1 MMELLSGHTIDLIY
15 LISEHP
21 AEKVDAMDTLIHQR
35 TAVRCPFSSP
45 WSLSV
50 IALVPVPQYM
60 DGTMGQFSEA
70 PSFQSLSGL
79 LYCQIEPVLMAGRYL
94 HVLFPGTTDDLIR
107 ILNAHSH
114 RFLNNTVDSMINTE
128 QSDLCMKSALGSDT
142 NQCWLHFLDHLLIIR
157 VTCIGEMKIRVQA
170 AEQADTFADEN
181 DLSLVTWVT
190 FGHRKFLFTGDITE
204 GRISE
209 LLASDEDLR
218 ADWIKMPH
226 HGRYEANLGELLD
239 AVEPSFA
246 VICCSN
252 KHPASADTLKL
263 LDERKIQVFDTSEEA
278 VVTTCDGEHITEV
291 KLQNLK

>member
-1 MMELLSGHTIDLIY
+1 MHKRHGQSEEDPNLTITALSVGKADALVLKQAGHTVLIDTGEKDDGDKIVRFLKNQGIHSVD
-15 LISEHP
+15 LLVITHFDKDHVGGAAKVLEHM
-21 AEKVDAMDTLIHQR
+21 EVN
-35 TAVRCPFSSP
+35 AVFMPDYEGTRPEYDSF
-45 WSLSV
+45 LE
-50 IALVPVPQYM
+50 AL
-60 DGTMGQFSEA
+60 
-70 PSFQSLSGL
+70 
-79 LYCQIEPVLMAGRYL
+79 AGRDGVQRL
-94 HVLFPGTTDDLIR
+94 TGTT
-107 ILNAHSH
+107 
-114 RFLNNTVDSMINTE
+114 E
-128 QSDLCMKSALGSDT
+128 QT
-142 NQCWLHFLDHLLIIR
+142 
-157 VTCIGEMKIRVQA
+157 IGEMKIRVQA

-181 DLSLVTWVT
+181 DLSLVTGVT

>member
-1 MMELLSGHTIDLIY
+1 MKVLECKKIDVENYNSITYIRIDPENLSVTIRDI
-15 LISEHP
+15 I
-21 AEKVDAMDTLIHQR
+21 T
-35 TAVRCPFSSP
+35 
-45 WSLSV
+45 SLSNLSWIAKFDKSYIRNSFFKRAEDTAEYLADKILKDDGDKIVRLLKNQGIHSVDLLV
-50 IALVPVPQYM
+50 ITHFDKDHVGGAAKVLEHMEVNAVFMPDYEGTRPEYDSFLEALAER
-60 DGTMGQFSEA
+60 DGVQR
-70 PSFQSLSGL
+70 L
-79 LYCQIEPVLMAGRYL
+79 
-94 HVLFPGTTDDLIR
+94 
-107 ILNAHSH
+107 
-114 RFLNNTVDSMINTE
+114 TVTTE
-128 QSDLCMKSALGSDT
+128 QT
-142 NQCWLHFLDHLLIIR
+142 
-157 VTCIGEMKIRVQA
+157 IGEMKIRVQA

-239 AVEPSFA
+239 AVEPSYA

>member
-1 MMELLSGHTIDLIY
+1 MLEHMEVNAVFMPDYEGTRLEYDSFLEALAGRDG
-15 LISEHP
+15 
-21 AEKVDAMDTLIHQR
+21 VQR
-35 TAVRCPFSSP
+35 LT
-45 WSLSV
+45 
-50 IALVPVPQYM
+50 
-60 DGTMGQFSEA
+60 GTM
-70 PSFQSLSGL
+70 
-79 LYCQIEPVLMAGRYL
+79 
-94 HVLFPGTTDDLIR
+94 
-107 ILNAHSH
+107 
-114 RFLNNTVDSMINTE
+114 E
-128 QSDLCMKSALGSDT
+128 QT
-142 NQCWLHFLDHLLIIR
+142 
-157 VTCIGEMKIRVQA
+157 IGEMKIHVQA

>member
-1 MMELLSGHTIDLIY
+1 MEKKNLLAVLALMLALLILVFAAKHAGQSEEDPNLTITALSVGKADALVLKQAGHTVLIDTGEKDDGDKIVRFLKNQGIHSVD
-15 LISEHP
+15 LLVITHFDKDHVGGAAKVLEHM
-21 AEKVDAMDTLIHQR
+21 EVN
-35 TAVRCPFSSP
+35 AVFMPDYEGTRPEYDSF
-45 WSLSV
+45 LE
-50 IALVPVPQYM
+50 AL
-60 DGTMGQFSEA
+60 
-70 PSFQSLSGL
+70 
-79 LYCQIEPVLMAGRYL
+79 AGRDGVQRL
-94 HVLFPGTTDDLIR
+94 TGTT
-107 ILNAHSH
+107 
-114 RFLNNTVDSMINTE
+114 E
-128 QSDLCMKSALGSDT
+128 QT
-142 NQCWLHFLDHLLIIR
+142 
-157 VTCIGEMKIRVQA
+157 IGEMKIRVQA
-170 AEQADTFADEN
+170 AEQADTFTDEN

>member
-1 MMELLSGHTIDLIY
+1 MLEHME
-15 LISEHP
+15 
-21 AEKVDAMDTLIHQR
+21 VN
-35 TAVRCPFSSP
+35 AVFMPDYEGTRPEYDSF
-45 WSLSV
+45 LE
-50 IALVPVPQYM
+50 AL
-60 DGTMGQFSEA
+60 
-70 PSFQSLSGL
+70 
-79 LYCQIEPVLMAGRYL
+79 AGRDG
-94 HVLFPGTTDDLIR
+94 VQRMTGTTDQ
-107 ILNAHSH
+107 
-114 RFLNNTVDSMINTE
+114 T
-128 QSDLCMKSALGSDT
+128 
-142 NQCWLHFLDHLLIIR
+142 
-157 VTCIGEMKIRVQA
+157 IGEMKIRVQA

-226 HGRYEANLGELLD
+226 HGRYEANLGELQD